1 MSSNPSASLATG
13 NSLSYNTP
21 YIILNICFSNADLPK
36 KRPRKPPGDI
46 TRRSSRVVVPAV
58 SINDNAKS
66 SANPLPKPRDLKL
79 LHKVF
84 ADDEDSSKLFYVT
97 DVKYYDSFETVC
109 CFCVPYHGDVTA
121 AEQSAVDLH
130 KSSNVDD
137 YIYDCAFVR
146 NNVV

>member
-1 MSSNPSASLATG
+1 M
-13 NSLSYNTP
+13 
-21 YIILNICFSNADLPK
+21 PK

-97 DVKYYDSFETVC
+97 DVKCYDSFETVC
-109 CFCVPYHGDVTA
+109 CFCVPYHGNVTA

-146 NNVV
+146 NVV